1 MKSFFLYSYKGTVG
15 SKTLPDDLV
24 EAIKNNSIR
33 ETTMPPHVVRSSTRR
48 HEFNVPQW
56 TFHRAI
62 KKAQLWAYKMRKVQ
76 RLAPGHDIQRIIM
89 CNYLRQ
95 RSNNWF
101 FWLISFF
108 CFQMDQRDFL
118 SFTAYWEVS
127 LTNYGPRSLA
137 WLCCVLFL

>member
-1 MKSFFLYSYKGTVG
+1 
-15 SKTLPDDLV
+15 
-24 EAIKNNSIR
+24 
-33 ETTMPPHVVRSSTRR
+33 MPPHVVRSSTRR
-48 HEFNVPQW
+48 HEFNVRQW

-101 FWLISFF
+101 YWLISVDECMYDLDGNVNVQNHREYLPKRCGGSPWFKHMLRTNGPQVHVLAGAVGNGTKLPVSAGSYRDDF
-108 CFQMDQRDFL
+108 C
-118 SFTAYWEVS
+118 
-127 LTNYGPRSLA
+127 
-137 WLCCVLFL
+137 